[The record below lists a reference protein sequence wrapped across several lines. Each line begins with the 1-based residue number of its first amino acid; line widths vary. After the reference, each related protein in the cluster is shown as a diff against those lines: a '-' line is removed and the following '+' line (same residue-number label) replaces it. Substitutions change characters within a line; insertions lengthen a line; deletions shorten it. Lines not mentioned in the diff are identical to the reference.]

1 MGSPK
6 VRVWTSRPHGQTRAV
21 QGHLSGVVTVPQTF
35 APCPRPRDVPW
46 AVHLQDPRG
55 WRAVGPRRVSGTVRP
70 PPPDSL
76 PQPRHV
82 GPRLWQVCW
91 VVGSTAPPHTHTLLE
106 PLTASKWDGGRFV
119 PVAET
124 RPRPPGRHPPPP
136 RCLFPAVGTR
146 PPPHAAPHAS
156 AVPTGLSARRPWPEV
171 SAHGLFEDLGVRRS
185 GARPGDTQREG
196 RPGRDVAVG
205 DHKPA
210 LQGLGTGQLVL
221 ALGSG

>member
-1 MGSPK
+1 MP
-6 VRVWTSRPHGQTRAV
+6 SRAT
-21 QGHLSGVVTVPQTF
+21 
-35 APCPRPRDVPW
+35 C
-46 AVHLQDPRG
+46 
-55 WRAVGPRRVSGTVRP
+55 RVSSLFLRPLLRAHVPVTCPGPSTCRTREAGEQSVRAACRALGGT

-91 VVGSTAPPHTHTLLE
+91 VVGSTAPPPTHTLLE

>member
-55 WRAVGPRRVSGTVRP
+55 WRAVGPRRVSGTGRP
-70 PPPDSL
+70 PPPTRCRSHATSAPVCGRCAGWL
-76 PQPRHV
+76 
-82 GPRLWQVCW
+82 GPPPP
-91 VVGSTAPPHTHTLLE
+91 APTHTLLE

-124 RPRPPGRHPPPP
+124 RPRPPGRHTPPP

-156 AVPTGLSARRPWPEV
+156 AVPTGLSTRRPWPEV

-185 GARPGDTQREG
+185 GARPGDTQREE

>member
-55 WRAVGPRRVSGTVRP
+55 WRAVGPRRMSGTVRP
-70 PPPDSL
+70 PHRLAAAATPRRPPSVAGVL
-76 PQPRHV
+76 
-82 GPRLWQVCW
+82 GGW
-91 VVGSTAPPHTHTLLE
+91 VHPPPPTHTLLE